1 MHENKLDI
9 RAERQERERHRFLTG
24 LATCNHLDLS
34 RKVGLIKQIADQ
46 FQLIDRRRHDDHVD
60 GMRGAQCPNS
70 VHEQWRAPEQ
80 PKCLRGARPESFA
93 APRRRHAGRGSP
105 FGCHRDLGG
114 EDLVEDRLG
123 FVLIGLLGQGQFTYE
138 DLPSLRQHALLACG
152 QAPLSFT
159 APQITNN
166 LGNLNDVA

>member
-1 MHENKLDI
+1 MIEKVADEVKLVD
-9 RAERQERERHRFLTG
+9 G
-24 LATCNHLDLS
+24 
-34 RKVGLIKQIADQ
+34 
-46 FQLIDRRRHDDHVD
+46 RRHDDQVD
-60 GMRGAQCPNS
+60 GMRGTQCPNS
-70 VHEQWRAPEQ
+70 VHEQWSAPKQ
-80 PKCLRGARPESFA
+80 PKCLWGARTESLA
-93 APRRRHAGRGSP
+93 APRGGNDGRGSP

-166 LGNLNDVA
+166 LGNLDDVT